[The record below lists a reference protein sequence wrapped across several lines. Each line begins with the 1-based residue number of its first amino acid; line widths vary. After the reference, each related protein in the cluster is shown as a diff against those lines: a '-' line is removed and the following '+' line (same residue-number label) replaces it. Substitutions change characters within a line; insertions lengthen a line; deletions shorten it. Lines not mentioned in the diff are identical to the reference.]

1 MRKTLSLLLTF
12 FFLLSTIHAQQIRK
26 CATHDKHLELLE
38 QDSEYRSKVEKIER
52 ETVDYLRQS
61 KLLSQQNSVITI
73 PVVVHVLWKTN
84 NQNISDAQIQSQ
96 IDVLNEAFRKLNA
109 NLSNTLPDFI
119 DRVGDME
126 IEFCLATV
134 DPQGLPTTGITRKQT
149 DKSSW
154 GTNDA
159 IKKPGQGGVAP
170 WPVNR
175 YLNMWVGNIG
185 NSILGYAQ
193 FPGGPAA
200 TDGIV
205 ISPQY
210 FGSKAKGTGFFL
222 ESPFDLGATVTHE
235 VGHWLNLRHIW
246 GDGNCS
252 VDDFVDDTPNANGPN
267 YGCPLDRFSCN
278 SLDNV
283 QNYMDYTN
291 DACMTMFTAGQVA
304 RSRALFAPGGV
315 RSGLLSSNGCGV
327 PIPICLAP
335 TNIVVTGNGSSANL
349 SFTPSFEATSY
360 NIFLKEA
367 NQVNFNL
374 VGTIS
379 NTSTTLNNLSECTVY
394 DVKIEADCSENELG
408 TSTSGVV
415 SFNSKGSGCTCDNVS
430 NLSVEVINNTQ
441 ARLTWD
447 PVEAATQY
455 RFEGRLKGGLGLVVR
470 KRNINAPQTTF
481 VTNALFANLT
491 YEVRVRTFCDGLG
504 LTDWSPW
511 TSFKLSMNGK
521 AADVSENERS
531 IDLFPE
537 ISEILT
543 VYPNPATSFIKYR
556 FMGERL
562 DNVYVSLIDLSGRV
576 LKQQRVSLDYDSENT
591 LNVDDISNGIYLL
604 RFVEEGV
611 DMTTQK
617 VVIMR

>member
-1 MRKTLSLLLTF
+1 MKKLIL
-12 FFLLSTIHAQQIRK
+12 FLLVFSQFSLHLHSQQQRK
-26 CATHDKHLELLE
+26 CATHEKHLELLE
-38 QDSEYRSKVEKIER
+38 QDLEYKSKVDKIER
-52 ETVDYLRQS
+52 ETVEFLRQS

-96 IDVLNEAFRKLNA
+96 IDVLNEAFRKLNS
-109 NLSNTLPDFI
+109 NISNTLPDFV

-134 DPQGLPTTGITRKQT
+134 DPQGLPTNGITRKQT
-149 DKSSW
+149 DKASW

-170 WPVNR
+170 WPVNQ

-200 TDGIV
+200 TDGVV

-246 GDGNCS
+246 GDGGCN
-252 VDDFVDDTPNANGPN
+252 VDDFVDDTPKAAAAN
-267 YGCPLDRFSCN
+267 YGCPLDRVSCN
-278 SLDNV
+278 TLDNV

-291 DACMTMFTAGQVA
+291 DACMTMFTLGQVS

-335 TNIVVTGNGSSANL
+335 SNIVVVGNGNSANL
-349 SFTPSFEATSY
+349 SFSPSSEATDY
-360 NIFLKEA
+360 KIYLKEA
-367 NQVNFNL
+367 NQVDFTL
-374 VGTIS
+374 VGTIP

-408 TSTSGVV
+408 TITSEVV

-430 NLSVEVINNTQ
+430 NLTIEVINNSQ

-447 PVEAATQY
+447 PVETATQY
-455 RFEGRLKGGLGLVVR
+455 RFEGKLKGGLGLVVR

-481 VTNALFANLT
+481 VTNALFPNLT

-511 TSFKLSMNGK
+511 TSFKLSLNGK
-521 AADVSENERS
+521 LTDASENERS
-531 IDLFPE
+531 IDLFPD
-537 ISEILT
+537 ITEILT
-543 VYPNPATSFIKYR
+543 VYPNPATSIIKYR

-562 DNVYVSLIDLSGRV
+562 DNIFVSLIDLSGRV
-576 LKQQRVSLDYDSENT
+576 LKQQRVTLDYDTENT
-591 LNVDDISNGIYLL
+591 LNVEDISNGIYLL
-604 RFVEEGV
+604 RFTENGA

-617 VVIMR
+617 VVIMK